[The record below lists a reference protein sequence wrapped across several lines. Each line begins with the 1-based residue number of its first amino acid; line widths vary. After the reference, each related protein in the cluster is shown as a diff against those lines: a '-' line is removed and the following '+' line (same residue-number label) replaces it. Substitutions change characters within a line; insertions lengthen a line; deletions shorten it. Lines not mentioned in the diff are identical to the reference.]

1 MGTKR
6 AALEMFK
13 ATGTIDPS
21 IGVVVNGFVR
31 WRPQSMSDVRWRI
44 ERRRLSNLV
53 YYNGLSDVQIY
64 SRSKFGC

>member
-13 ATGTIDPS
+13 ATGNVDSS

-31 WRPQSMSDVRWRI
+31 WRPTSMSDVRWRI
-44 ERRRLSNLV
+44 ERRRLSNLG

-64 SRSKFGC
+64 SRSKF